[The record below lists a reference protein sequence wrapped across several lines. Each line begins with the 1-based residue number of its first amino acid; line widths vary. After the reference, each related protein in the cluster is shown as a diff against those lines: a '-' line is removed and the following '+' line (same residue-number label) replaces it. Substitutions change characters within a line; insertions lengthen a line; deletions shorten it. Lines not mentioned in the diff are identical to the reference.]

1 MDTSTKTNPV
11 LIKYTTTI
19 GAPISG
25 AVSGTTVYIGL
36 GSASELY
43 WVWDTVANTVTK
55 ANDQFGQSVF
65 FNAVQSVGG
74 YLYAASSGT
83 AKGLYVFDPSGPS
96 STPAYSDT
104 SVYATGLALSGTTLM
119 LSSETMGGVTGYLKI
134 YDVSSPASPSVLSQV
149 ALTGADVAY
158 ANGFAYGAS
167 SGGVSIVSVST
178 PTGPALVLTKTL
190 TDLGISSDETIGAVT
205 ISGSKLVVRT
215 SDSSVRD
222 RLYINTLE

>member
-1 MDTSTKTNPV
+1 
-11 LIKYTTTI
+11 
-19 GAPISG
+19 
-25 AVSGTTVYIGL
+25 
-36 GSASELY
+36 
-43 WVWDTVANTVTK
+43 
-55 ANDQFGQSVF
+55 
-65 FNAVQSVGG
+65 
-74 YLYAASSGT
+74 
-83 AKGLYVFDPSGPS
+83 
-96 STPAYSDT
+96 
-104 SVYATGLALSGTTLM
+104 
-119 LSSETMGGVTGYLKI
+119 MGGVTGYLKI